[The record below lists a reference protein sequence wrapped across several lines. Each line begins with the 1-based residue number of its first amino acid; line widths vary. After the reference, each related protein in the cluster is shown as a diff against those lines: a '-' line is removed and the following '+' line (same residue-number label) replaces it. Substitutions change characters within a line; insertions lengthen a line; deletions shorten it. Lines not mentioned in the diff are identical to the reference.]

1 MQSGYQSP
9 DASATTT
16 WPHPAPVPRSG
27 TRPTWRAPSW
37 WFSHSDRAC
46 RGVCQT
52 PVYGRQR
59 TWYQCANVS
68 LQPIYGSPTSYCF
81 AHCFWTSPSRITSCG
96 NCCRAGCHFRP
107 PLKEPCPEHHQKTL
121 VQVPC
126 RNSKPRCLLKPAT
139 PPDPPEQTDTTVTF
153 FEEGQANVDSFLT
166 TTYGTNSGVL
176 RAHTG
181 KIQLTAYGP
190 DQNLVNAV
198 QNDVFNLKG
207 IYIRLIANWD
217 PSSLQPFFDEVSLTL
232 VGGLF
237 LELHAADIPKITQG
251 HRGYV
256 KFMVVVPP
264 GVTQESLAKLKVA
277 TLANPLRIMN
287 NTIKEAVKD
296 LAKSKICAAFT
307 MSALKSMSAQGEISN
322 PGDPADLVSSVKQ
335 AEVSAEDIR
344 VSVLDDNC
352 PNFNMLKIMKMVFDK
367 NFK

>member
-1 MQSGYQSP
+1 MQICNDHFMK
-9 DASATTT
+9 DALA
-16 WPHPAPVPRSG
+16 
-27 TRPTWRAPSW
+27 
-37 WFSHSDRAC
+37 FDSH
-46 RGVCQT
+46 GEMT
-52 PVYGRQR
+52 
-59 TWYQCANVS
+59 
-68 LQPIYGSPTSYCF
+68 L
-81 AHCFWTSPSRITSCG
+81 
-96 NCCRAGCHFRP
+96 AG
-107 PLKEPCPEHHQKTL
+107 KK
-121 VQVPC
+121 
-126 RNSKPRCLLKPAT
+126 
-139 PPDPPEQTDTTVTF
+139 
-153 FEEGQANVDSFLT
+153 GQANVDSFLT
-166 TTYGTNSGVL
+166 ATYGTNSGVL

-190 DQNLVNAV
+190 DQNLVDAV
-198 QNDVFNLKG
+198 QKDVFNLKG

-217 PSSLQPFFDEVSLTL
+217 PSSLQPFFDEVTLTL

-237 LELHAADIPKITQG
+237 LELHVADIPKITQG
-251 HRGYV
+251 HKGYV

-335 AEVSAEDIR
+335 TEVCRLPGAKQDILDNSMYVPGAPFYSFDTNNTMFQKVR
-344 VSVLDDNC
+344 HMLTDYNALCLTAVSVLDDNC